1 MQDTLEQLLDVLTP
15 KVDKGD
21 SELDFTAQNM
31 HPEAFRV
38 YGGQVLAQ
46 CISAAAATVVTG
58 REVHSQHAYFL
69 RPGNP
74 KVPIALQVEVVRD
87 GMSFSSRRVVASQ
100 NGKTILVSTLSF
112 QDPSEGDDYQS
123 VMPDVPPP
131 EDLLSE
137 RELGLQAANL
147 NEEFMITTGPDL
159 DVRVVEPIDWDNPVV
174 REPKLQVWMKTA
186 GPIPDGPGRHP
197 ALLAYL
203 SDAFLI
209 DVCLIAHGRHFID
222 PHLQVASLDHALWF
236 HDDFRADEWL
246 LHVVEAS
253 AVGNGRGLAQGSF
266 YTREGKLVANT
277 VQQGLMRK
285 C

>member
-1 MQDTLEQLLDVLTP
+1 MQETLNQLLDVLTP
-15 KVDKGD
+15 KAD
-21 SELDFTAQNM
+21 SELEFTAQNM

-46 CISAAAATVVTG
+46 CISAAAATVAVG

-74 KVPIALQVEVVRD
+74 KLPIALQVEIVRD
-87 GMSFSSRRVVASQ
+87 GLSFSARRVVASQ
-100 NGKTILVSTLSF
+100 NGKTILISTLSF
-112 QDPSEGDDYQS
+112 QDPAEGDDYQG

-131 EDLLSE
+131 EALVSE
-137 RELGLQAANL
+137 RDLGLQAANL

-159 DVRVVEPIDWDNPVV
+159 DVRVVEPIDWDNPVA

-186 GPIPDGPGRHP
+186 GPVSDAPGRHP

-209 DVCLIAHGRHFID
+209 DVCLITHGRHFID

-236 HDDFRADEWL
+236 HGDFRADEWL
-246 LHVVEAS
+246 LHVVEAN
-253 AVGNGRGLAQGSF
+253 AVGGGRGLAQGSF

-277 VQQGLMRK
+277 VQQGLVRK

>member
-1 MQDTLEQLLDVLTP
+1 MQETLNKLIDVISP
-15 KVDKGD
+15 QHAR
-21 SELDFTAQNM
+21 ELSFTGGHM
-31 HPEAFRV
+31 HPEAYRV

-46 CISAAAATVVTG
+46 CIGAAATTVSAG

-69 RPGNP
+69 RPGDP
-74 KVPIALQVEVVRD
+74 SVPITLEVEAVRD
-87 GMSFSSRRVVASQ
+87 GLTFSSRRVVASQ
-100 NGKTILVSTLSF
+100 RGKTILVSTLSF
-112 QDPSEGDDYQS
+112 QDPSEGDEYQPA
-123 VMPDVPPP
+123 MPQVPPP
-131 EDLLSE
+131 EDLVSE
-137 RELGLQAANL
+137 RELGLQAANI

-159 DVRVVEPIDWDNPVV
+159 DVRVIDPIDWDNPVP

-186 GPIPDGPGRHP
+186 GPVPAAPGRHQ

-209 DVCLIAHGRHFID
+209 DVCLIAHGRHYEES
-222 PHLQVASLDHALWF
+222 HLQVASLDHAPWF
-236 HDDFRADEWL
+236 HTDFRADEWL

-253 AVGNGRGLAQGSF
+253 AVGGGRGLAHGSF

-285 C
+285 R